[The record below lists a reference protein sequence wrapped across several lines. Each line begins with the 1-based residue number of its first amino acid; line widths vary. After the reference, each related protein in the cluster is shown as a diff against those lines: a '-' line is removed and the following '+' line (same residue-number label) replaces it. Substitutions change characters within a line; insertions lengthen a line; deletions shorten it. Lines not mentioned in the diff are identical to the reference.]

1 MGIGM
6 MVRAEVVLVCTQKG
20 IDYDMVNPSI
30 MPFVLILILVTSL
43 ITPLLLRLSYKKEE
57 NGGKL
62 PPINPNEKVKLYST
76 DDNESDFIKTDT
88 DKTI

>member
-1 MGIGM
+1 M
-6 MVRAEVVLVCTQKG
+6 
-20 IDYDMVNPSI
+20 D
-30 MPFVLILILVTSL
+30 
-43 ITPLLLRLSYKKEE
+43 TPLLLRLSYKKEE

-62 PPINPNEKVKLYST
+62 PPINPNAKVKLYST